1 MAAIPQ
7 TQYIR
12 SGDADIAYQVF
23 GSIAAASSCSIAQ
36 ADGSKAPFSCMSG
49 RVRTGARSA

>member
-1 MAAIPQ
+1 MAALPQ

-23 GSIAAASSCSIAQ
+23 GSIAQ
-36 ADGSKAPFSCMSG
+36 ADGSNAPFSCMSG
-49 RVRTGARSA
+49 RVRTSARSA